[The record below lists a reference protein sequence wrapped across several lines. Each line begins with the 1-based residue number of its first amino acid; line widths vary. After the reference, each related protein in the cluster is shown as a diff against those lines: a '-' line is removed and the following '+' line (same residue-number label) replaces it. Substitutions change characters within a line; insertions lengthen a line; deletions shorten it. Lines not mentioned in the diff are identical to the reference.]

1 MSTQATSERPEAAGI
16 PWIESLTLLPLGAG
30 ASLTLLALLGLLA
43 PLAGTTILGR
53 CAILSGFLL
62 SVWLGSRLFSG
73 RPVIPLLATGLF
85 LLAAPWLVP
94 LLKPLIALAARAGEP
109 AIGYLF
115 RTLFSLPAL
124 ILPGASLGV
133 SLGLAAL
140 SPQRSWRHAA
150 LRCAALLVG
159 AAFGAVLGGMQ
170 ILPRAGDLGLALS
183 GGGFLLVAG
192 LLGLLSPKSAFGT
205 AALTAGGG
213 QARDPGLI
221 LTGTLALACLLSWE
235 RFLSQIHG
243 PFPELPFRVLALF
256 LSCAA
261 AGSIALSLWPGAS
274 PSPFRIPL
282 LALLSG
288 IGVALPL
295 AWLDRLPLLYL
306 SVVRS
311 APLESASFALKTWG
325 IGALLVGPAA
335 LAMGALLPM
344 LICRS
349 VSETAPSEG
358 DSPSASQ
365 WVAALAGGGLLG
377 AAVAVFWGLPRIGYE
392 RFLCSLSGFFL
403 GFAALEFAR
412 ATAGFRWGRIAGILT
427 CFGGTL
433 LIAWRLPA
441 ANPKLLSTAV
451 YRYAPEIQKKY
462 STPGGYRDKRLLADM
477 PFFREGA
484 ESTVAVESV
493 QADKDSILAVTLDGT
508 VAGTTYYD
516 LIPQILA
523 AEIPLLLH
531 PSPERVFLAGYG
543 TGIPAGC
550 LLLHSLRQLDVAEM
564 EPAVMDASHQF
575 EPANRT
581 PRSDSR
587 LKLLLQDPRQALLAA
602 GPSAYDAIVVRP
614 GAPEAANARFLV
626 TREFY
631 QLAASRLR
639 QGGLMAQAVPL
650 QGLGRAE
657 VASLVK
663 TLSSVFKDVVVMQ
676 TYYEEALLL
685 ASNEPIR
692 FDLGVMSRILSDE
705 KIRSDLARVGVAD
718 PDSILIRYRLSG
730 KGAELFAREGRILT
744 DQGPPL
750 AWSAFRAGGNPNPSD
765 ILEAMDKTSL
775 GLADRIEGLAQG
787 AAGNE
792 TLVKTARLA
801 LVAHDAVR
809 AADLGE
815 ALVARGDA
823 ADGHQILGDAC
834 YLRQEQIMA
843 VEEWHKALQADPA
856 HGATLQSLA
865 AFNADRRNF
874 AEAESYLTQ
883 DLAAHPKDASA
894 LFARGRARFQLKKY
908 REAESDLVQ
917 ALATAGESEVPMSLY
932 YLGMIQKEKGN
943 LTGSAELL
951 RRYLEWGYAQDR
963 LTPVEAD
970 VHLALA
976 EVYKGLNLPDLS
988 EQQRQAGETL
998 KSRLKKAANAQRD
1011 AIVDYLKK
1019 P

>member
-1 MSTQATSERPEAAGI
+1 MSTQPDTGRAEAAGTQ
-16 PWIESLTLLPLGAG
+16 WIEEIALLPLGAG
-30 ASLTLLALLGLLA
+30 ATLAVLALLGLLA
-43 PLAGTTILGR
+43 PLAGTTVLAR

-62 SVWLGSRLFSG
+62 SAWLGSRLFSG
-73 RPVIPLLATGLF
+73 RPAIPLLATGLF

-94 LLKPLIALAARAGEP
+94 VLKPLLALAARAGEP
-109 AIGYLF
+109 AVTYLF
-115 RTLFSLPAL
+115 KVLFSLPAL
-124 ILPGASLGV
+124 ILPGVGLGIG
-133 SLGLAAL
+133 LGAAAL
-140 SPQRSWRHAA
+140 SPQRSWRQAA
-150 LRCAALLVG
+150 LRCAALFVG
-159 AAFGAVLGGMQ
+159 AAFGAILGGMQ
-170 ILPRAGDLGLALS
+170 ILPRAGDMGLALA
-183 GGGFLLVAG
+183 GGGFLLLAG
-192 LLGLLSPKSAFGT
+192 LLGFLTPGAAPGT
-205 AALTAGGG
+205 PVLPAGSG

-256 LSCAA
+256 FSCAA
-261 AGSIALSLWPGAS
+261 AGSIALSLLPGAS
-274 PSPFRIPL
+274 PSPFRVPL

-288 IGVALPL
+288 IGLALPL
-295 AWLDRLPLLYL
+295 VWLDRLPLLYL
-306 SVVRS
+306 SVARS

-349 VSETAPSEG
+349 VWEAPLSEG
-358 DSPSASQ
+358 DGPSPPRWA
-365 WVAALAGGGLLG
+365 AALAGGGLLG
-377 AAVAVFWGLPRIGYE
+377 AAVAAFWGLPVLGYE

-412 ATAGFRWGRIAGILT
+412 AATGVPWGRIAGILA
-427 CFGGTL
+427 CFSGTL

-462 STPGGYRDKRLLADM
+462 ASSGAYRDQRLRADV

-484 ESTVAVESV
+484 ESSVAVESV

-564 EPAVMDASHQF
+564 EPALVDASRKF
-575 EPANRT
+575 EPANRS

-587 LKLLLQDPRQALLAA
+587 LKLLIQDPRQALLAA

-657 VASLVK
+657 VASIVK

-692 FDLGVMSRILSDE
+692 FDLGVMSRILADE
-705 KIRSDLARVGVAD
+705 KIHSDLARVGVAD

-730 KGAELFAREGRILT
+730 KGAALFAREGRLLT

-750 AWSAFRAGGNPNPSD
+750 AWSAYRAGGSPNPTD

-775 GLADRIEGLAQG
+775 GLADRIEGLGQG
-787 AAGNE
+787 TAGNE
-792 TLVKTARLA
+792 TLVKTARMALA
-801 LVAHDAVR
+801 ARDAVR

-883 DLAAHPKDASA
+883 DLTAHPKDAAA
-894 LFARGRARFQLKKY
+894 LFARGRARFQQKKY

-917 ALATAGESEVPMSLY
+917 ALATAGETEVPMSLY

-976 EVYKGLNLPDLS
+976 EVYKGMNLPDLS
-988 EQQRQAGETL
+988 EQQRQAGESL
-998 KSRLKKAANAQRD
+998 KSRLKKAADAQRE